1 MQTFKILT
9 SYKSIYKDP
18 IVVIPGEIV
27 KILEIEKEEKW
38 KGWIK
43 VESTSNTGWIPIQII
58 EFSDDGNT
66 GKILENYSA
75 KELDVGQGDLIQ
87 KIYSLNG
94 WSWSKKIIDNEEGW
108 IPDEI
113 IG

>member
-1 MQTFKILT
+1 MQTYKIQS
-9 SYKSIYKDP
+9 SYNSIYKNP

-43 VESTSNTGWIPIQII
+43 VESSSNAGWIPIQII
-58 EFSDDGNT
+58 ELSDDGIK
-66 GKILENYSA
+66 GKILENYTA
-75 KELDVGQGDLIQ
+75 KELDVDIGDEIQ
-87 KIYSLNG
+87 KINSLNG
-94 WSWSKKIIDNEEGW
+94 WTWSRRIIDNEEGW

-113 IG
+113 IE